1 MGNYENLTN
10 SNAETLEDTE
20 QKLQNIE
27 QEVEEATNS
36 VIQCK
41 LENDK
46 VANMVN
52 SLNAV
57 HAQRQDAFDEVKAK
71 VGQMLGRLEE
81 IEKANTAAVVSAN
94 LEPRFTAEV
103 QRIETKMKSIESDL
117 MAEIRT

>member
-57 HAQRQDAFDEVKAK
+57 HAQGQDAFEEVKAK

-81 IEKANTAAVVSAN
+81 IEKANTAASAN

-103 QRIETKMKSIESDL
+103 QRIETKMK
-117 MAEIRT
+117 